1 MQRLL
6 LAYQKK
12 TIIMKNY
19 LLLLSA
25 ICFFFNGY
33 SQSYINE
40 KGDTHL
46 WGASTIEDFSTG
58 DYADWYSEN
67 SKEYKTTILKAEA
80 SLLEG
85 VDVEI
90 FVGTWCG
97 DTKFLVPKFIETW
110 KQLGLDTK
118 RLSIIALHNEG
129 SNYKQGPSKE
139 TIGRNIH
146 RVPTF
151 VFSKS
156 DKEIGRIVER
166 TVHDLDTDIMLI
178 ANADPY
184 EERYQGVAILNDY
197 FQNFDGDTLVTIDN
211 FRAAMKLV
219 RREVSYSGEL
229 NTFGYVLMA
238 QGELEQ
244 AEFAFRLN
252 KYINPFDPNT
262 IDSYGEFL
270 FKQGNYKDALEQ
282 YLEVL
287 RIKGEDRNATKM
299 ISDIYLAIDNENDK
313 NESRKS

>member
-1 MQRLL
+1 M
-6 LAYQKK
+6 KK
-12 TIIMKNY
+12 Y
-19 LLLLSA
+19 LLLLPA
-25 ICFFFNGY
+25 ICFVLNGY

-40 KGDTHL
+40 KGDSHL
-46 WGASTIEDFSTG
+46 WGESTIEDFSTG
-58 DYADWYSEN
+58 DYAEWYSEN
-67 SKEYKTTILKAEA
+67 SKEYKTSISNTEA
-80 SLLEG
+80 SLFKDI
-85 VDVEI
+85 DVEI

-110 KQLGLDTK
+110 KQLGLDTD

-129 SNYKQGPSKE
+129 SDYKQGPDKE
-139 TIGRNIH
+139 TVGRNIH

-166 TVHDLDTDIMLI
+166 TVYDLDTDMMLI

-184 EERYQGVAILNDY
+184 EERYQGVTILNDY

-238 QGELEQ
+238 QGEVEQ
-244 AEFAFRLN
+244 AEFTFRLN
-252 KYINPFDPNT
+252 KYINPYDPNT

-270 FKQGNYKDALEQ
+270 YKQEKYEDALKQ
-282 YLEVL
+282 YLEVI
-287 RIKGEDRNATKM
+287 RIKGEDRNASKM
-299 ISDIYLAIDNENDK
+299 ISDIYAALDEKEQK
-313 NESRKS
+313 NGKS